1 MPRAGEWFENTV
13 TGERARLDVSP
24 DDTGGRRLQ
33 AQLWVQPKGAVMAA
47 HVHDH
52 LHERFTVLDGGLAVV
67 LDGRPSVAG
76 PGDVVDVPPG
86 TPHDWSNQGSQVASV
101 RVEIEGAA
109 PMASRFAEAIEVGF
123 GLANTGRT
131 DDTGRPTL
139 LWLAAMAREYR
150 DVLRLTSPPAGVQAA
165 VLGPLAVIARL
176 AGRDPRADW
185 LHGPGSPSRAASGM
199 LLECPAR
206 PSASA
211 A

>member
-1 MPRAGEWFENTV
+1 M
-13 TGERARLDVSP
+13 
-24 DDTGGRRLQ
+24 
-33 AQLWVQPKGAVMAA
+33 GAVMAA

-52 LHERFTVLDGGLAVV
+52 LHERFTVLDGELAVV
-67 LDGRPSVAG
+67 LDGRPSVAM

-101 RVEIEGAA
+101 QVEIEGAA
-109 PMASRFAEAIEVGF
+109 PMASRS
-123 GLANTGRT
+123 R
-131 DDTGRPTL
+131 RRS
-139 LWLAAMAREYR
+139 AREYR
-150 DVLRLTSPPAGVQAA
+150 DVLRLTSPPAAVQAA

>member
-52 LHERFTVLDGGLAVV
+52 LHERFTVLDGELAVV
-67 LDGRPSVAG
+67 LDGRPSVAM

-101 RVEIEGAA
+101 RVLAYLEGGDRAGAA
-109 PMASRFAEAIEVGF
+109 TVA
-123 GLANTGRT
+123 
-131 DDTGRPTL
+131 TL
-139 LWLAAMAREYR
+139 LL
-150 DVLRLTSPPAGVQAA
+150 
-165 VLGPLAVIARL
+165 VIALVVIILLDVIQR
-176 AGRDPRADW
+176 RV
-185 LHGPGSPSRAASGM
+185 SRRG
-199 LLECPAR
+199 
-206 PSASA
+206 
-211 A
+211 